1 MISLLLALAVV
12 QAEPSEYYVPETA
25 CYASTP
31 LEWAHED
38 GGQQIGLAGEILR
51 PAGAGPRPTV
61 LMITGSG
68 DHVRQQMI
76 SGSAMFS
83 MIADALVRAGFNA
96 VLADPRGFGESTV
109 DGEALDG
116 PQWLQI
122 PSSIRYRDN
131 RHIIDDLLAR
141 DAVSD
146 LIVLGH
152 SEGAMITAR
161 LAADDDRIAAV
172 VLLGDSTLPGSDV
185 FARQRADFMVRE
197 GVDPAIAART
207 RPALRAFAD
216 FVASDARA
224 DDTEFARVSEAMMT
238 AQSGLDEP
246 FYDADLLD
254 FYRNGS
260 AWYREYFGYDPSA
273 DLSRLTTPVLA
284 VWGGHDDA
292 TPPARHVPALTAALS
307 RAGNSDHEIHILPN
321 QDHFFLEFEGERVD
335 RHPYG
340 RVRIAPELT
349 RVLVDSLTR
358 RFGETGYCSD

>member
-1 MISLLLALAVV
+1 MLPLLLALAVM

-25 CYASTP
+25 YYASTP
-31 LEWAHED
+31 LEWAYED
-38 GGQQIGLAGEILR
+38 DGQQIGLAGEMLR
-51 PAGAGPRPTV
+51 PDGAGPRPTV

-83 MIADALVRAGFNA
+83 MIADALVRAGFNS
-96 VLADPRGFGESTV
+96 VLADPRGFGQSTI
-109 DGEALDG
+109 DGEGLDG

-122 PSSIRYRDN
+122 PSSMRLRDN
-131 RHIIDDLLAR
+131 RRIIDDLLAHE
-141 DAVSD
+141 AVSD

-152 SEGAMITAR
+152 SEGAMIAAR
-161 LAADDDRIAAV
+161 LAADDDRIASV
-172 VLLGDSTLPGSDV
+172 ILLGDSALPGRDV

-216 FVASDARA
+216 FVAGDEREDDAA
-224 DDTEFARVSEAMMT
+224 FARVSEAVMA
-238 AQSGLDEP
+238 AQADLEEP
-246 FYDADLLD
+246 FYDAGLLD

-260 AWYREYFGYDPSA
+260 SWYREYFGYDPQT

-292 TPPARHVPALTAALS
+292 TPPARHVPAFAAALS
-307 RAGNSDHEIHILPN
+307 RAGNTDHEIHVLPN

-340 RVRIAPELT
+340 QVRIAPELT
-349 RVLVDSLTR
+349 DVLVDNLTR
-358 RFGETGYCSD
+358 RFGDYGSCPD